1 MNTLNH
7 TYISGDCRFMSLTEN
22 ESVDLIVTSPQYWQL
37 KDYGHSNQIGFNQN
51 YEEYVDSLNLVWMEC
66 FRVLKSGCRLCINIG
81 DQFARAAYYGR
92 YKVVPIHSE
101 IIRFC
106 ETIGFDYMGSI
117 IWQKPT
123 TMHTSGGGKVM
134 GSYPFPRGG
143 IVKIDYF
150 YILLF
155 KKPGICNTP
164 PPDIKDSS
172 KLSDEEWNTFFS
184 SHWHFL
190 GDRQNKHI
198 AVFPEELPHR
208 LIRMYSF
215 RGNIILDPF
224 MGSGTTALAAIRN
237 GRNAVG
243 YELNH
248 AFLKF
253 YEDKVLSQFPK
264 DQINF
269 QHIVQKDGVAVED
282 LVRYLPYRYVDV
294 CGLKRDKLTS
304 INCYG
309 SIMTVSPENYRDL
322 STDSVTDLS
331 ILDCQNNG
339 SPTVLVNHVDKSAI
353 LQMIETGIT
362 YVRIGDVRGSLTVT
376 PGFSRLK
383 YVLLHYGGIN
393 PLLFKLTKTGSFQIW
408 TKETLKEY
416 GFSPKSSPY
425 YAVMKFKSLNPI
437 KFKKGPSLMKGKGT
451 YVAKIISLREFEI
464 LE

>member
-1 MNTLNH
+1 MSHLNH
-7 TYISGDCRFMSLTEN
+7 VLITGDCRQMSYTDN
-22 ESVDLIVTSPQYWQL
+22 ESVDLIVTSPPYWQL
-37 KDYGHSNQIGFNQN
+37 KDYGNPNQIGFNQS
-51 YEEYVDSLNLVWMEC
+51 YEEYIDSLNLVWMEC
-66 FRVLKSGCRLCINIG
+66 FRVLRSGCRLCINIG

-134 GSYPFPRGG
+134 GSYPYPRGG
-143 IVKIDYF
+143 IVKVDYE

-155 KKPGICNTP
+155 KKPGNCKTP
-164 PPDIKDSS
+164 PTDIKDSS

-184 SHWHFL
+184 SHWNFF

-208 LIRMYSF
+208 LIRMFSF
-215 RGNIILDPF
+215 YGDMVLDPF

-237 GRNAVG
+237 GRNVVG
-243 YELNH
+243 YEINH
-248 AFLKF
+248 DFLKF
-253 YEDKVLSQFPK
+253 YEDKVLSQFSK
-264 DQINF
+264 SQVHF
-269 QHIVQKDGVAVED
+269 RHIVQKDLVTEED
-282 LVRYLPYRYVDV
+282 LVRHLPYRYVDV
-294 CGLKRDKLTS
+294 CGLKRDEMAYK
-304 INCYG
+304 NCYG
-309 SIMTVSPENYRDL
+309 SIMSVGPDNYHDL
-322 STDSVTDLS
+322 NSDSLTDLS
-331 ILDCQNNG
+331 ILDGRNNG
-339 SPTVLVNHVDKSAI
+339 SPTVLVNHVDKRAI

-383 YVLLHYGGIN
+383 YVLLHYGGTD
-393 PLLFKLTKTGSFQIW
+393 PLLFKLAKTGSFQIW
-408 TKETLKEY
+408 TKETLEEY

-425 YAVMKFKSLNPI
+425 YAVLRFKSLNPI
-437 KFKKGPSLMKGKGT
+437 KFKKVPSLMKGKGT
-451 YVAKIISLREFEI
+451 YVAKIISVDEI
-464 LE
+464 EL